1 MKKVFVI
8 AIVFIAFLAQAQ
20 ETVFTVG
27 DKAISTAEF
36 ERVYKKNID
45 LVQDENQKKIDT
57 YLDLYVKYQL
67 KLQEAYSLGLNEDK
81 KYQNELKQYSKDLMK
96 SYLIDADA
104 TDKLIKEAYNR
115 GLKEVRASHI
125 LVRVPED
132 ALPKD
137 TLAAYN
143 EILKVRNKVLNGIA
157 FEKAAKQ
164 FSQDP
169 SAKQNAGDLGY
180 FTVFSMVYPFE
191 TAVYNTPK
199 GKISDIFRTRFGYHI
214 AKVTDV
220 RDAHGEVETAHIMIA
235 SNQKNIKE
243 AKQKIDNIYK
253 QLQSGVDFFTLAKRL
268 SDDKKSAVK
277 GGRLPIFGINKMVPS
292 FEKAAFAIEKV
303 GNISA
308 PFQSP
313 YGWHIIKLIRKI
325 PIKSYEASK
334 QVLKRKI
341 ENDVRSKIIT
351 TAFLEKIKKNYKI
364 TSNKKVAFKTFEKAL
379 NTSFFKGQWIPTKEI
394 MANKTV
400 LLTINDTQKTV
411 RDFAIHLRNHQI
423 KLRGNVAP
431 SITAVL
437 QKQYKD
443 FENLEVLNYYKSHL
457 EETNPEFAH
466 TMQEYRDGVL
476 LFNLMNAEVW
486 EKASKD
492 TLGLQT
498 YYENNKA
505 KYRWEK
511 RAEVLLATVTDKTK
525 AKQVRKMLKAGKSKT
540 VIETVINTDGKLY
553 VLFSLKKIED
563 GTAFLPKKY
572 RFKAGVSRV
581 LKDKDN
587 FIVIKTSKL
596 QEPKQKT
603 FKECKGQ
610 VINDYQNQL
619 ERKWLESLAK
629 KYKVVINKEV
639 IVSLKQQYN

>member
-8 AIVFIAFLAQAQ
+8 AIGFIAFLAQAQ
-20 ETVFTVG
+20 KTVFTVG
-27 DKAISTAEF
+27 DKAVSTAEF
-36 ERVYKKNID
+36 ERVYRKNID
-45 LVQDENQKKIDT
+45 LVQDEDQKKIDT

-67 KLQEAYSLGLNEDK
+67 KLQEAYSLGLNADK
-81 KYQNELKQYSKDLMK
+81 KYKNELKQYRKDLMK

-125 LVRVPED
+125 LIRVPED

-137 TLAAYN
+137 TLMAYN
-143 EILKVRNKVLNGIA
+143 GILEVRNKVLNGTA
-157 FEKAAKQ
+157 FEKLAKQ

-169 SAKQNAGDLGY
+169 SAKQNGGDLGY

-199 GKISDIFRTRFGYHI
+199 NKVSKIFRTRFGYHI

-220 RDAHGEVETAHIMIA
+220 QDAHGEVETAHIMIA
-235 SNQKNIKE
+235 SNQKNAKE

-253 QLQSGVDFFTLAKRL
+253 QLQSGVDFATLAKRL

-277 GGRLPIFGINKMVPS
+277 GGRLPVFGINKMVPS
-292 FEKAAFAIEKV
+292 FEKAAFTIEKA
-303 GNISA
+303 GDISA

-334 QVLKRKI
+334 RELKRKI

-351 TAFLEKIKKNYKI
+351 NAFLEKIKKNYKI
-364 TSNKKVAFKTFEKAL
+364 TSTKNAAFKIFEKAV
-379 NTSFFKGQWIPTKEI
+379 NISFFKGQWIPSE
-394 MANKTV
+394 TV
-400 LLTINDTQKTV
+400 LANNTALLTVNDTKRTV
-411 RDFAIHLRNHQI
+411 RDFAIYLRNHQI
-423 KLRGNVAP
+423 RLRGNYP
-431 SITAVL
+431 SIKKVIA
-437 QKQYKD
+437 KQYED
-443 FENLEVLNYYKSHL
+443 FVNEEVLNYYKSHL
-457 EETNPEFAH
+457 EETNQEFAH

-476 LFNLMNAEVW
+476 LFNLMNTEVW
-486 EKASKD
+486 EKAGKD
-492 TLGLQT
+492 TLGLNT

-505 KYRWEK
+505 KFHWKK
-511 RAEVLLATVTDKTK
+511 RAEVLLATVTDKAK
-525 AKQVRKMLKAGKSKT
+525 SKQVRKMLKAGKT
-540 VIETVINTDGKLY
+540 QMEIEKAINTKDKLY

-563 GTAFLPKKY
+563 GTTFLPKKY
-572 RFKAGVSRV
+572 KFKAGVSRV

-587 FIVIKTSKL
+587 YIVIKTSKL
-596 QEPKQKT
+596 QEPKLKT
-603 FKECKGQ
+603 FRECKGQ
-610 VINDYQNQL
+610 VINDYQNKL
-619 ERKWLESLAK
+619 EKDWLAALAK

-639 IVSLKQQYN
+639 IASLKQKYN

>member
-8 AIVFIAFLAQAQ
+8 AIGFIAFLAQAQ

-45 LVQDENQKKIDT
+45 LVQDEGQKKIDT
-57 YLDLYVKYQL
+57 YLDLYIKYQL
-67 KLQEAYSLGLNEDK
+67 KLQEAYSLGLNKDK
-81 KYQNELKQYSKDLMK
+81 KYQNELKQYRKGLIK

-125 LVRVPED
+125 LIRVPED

-137 TLAAYN
+137 TLVAYN
-143 EILKVRNKVLNGIA
+143 EILKLRNKVLHGLT

-199 GKISDIFRTRFGYHI
+199 GKISEIFRTRFGYHI
-214 AKVTDV
+214 AKVTDMQ
-220 RDAHGEVETAHIMIA
+220 DAHGEVETAHIMIA
-235 SNQKNIKE
+235 SNQKNAKE

-253 QLQSGVDFFTLAKRL
+253 QLQSGVDFYTLAKRL

-277 GGRLPIFGINKMVPS
+277 GGRLPVFGINRMVPS
-292 FEKAAFAIEKV
+292 FEKAAFAIEKA
-303 GNISA
+303 GDISV

-334 QVLKRKI
+334 QELKHKI

-351 TAFLEKIKKNYKI
+351 NAFLEKIKNSYKI
-364 TSNKKVAFKTFEKAL
+364 IANKKTALKTFENTL
-379 NTSFFKGQWIPTKEI
+379 NTNFFKGQWIPTKEI

-400 LLTINDTQKTV
+400 LLTINDTQKTIS
-411 RDFAIHLRNHQI
+411 DFATHLRNHQI
-423 KLRGNVAP
+423 KTRGKTP
-431 SITAVL
+431 SIAKVID
-437 QKQYKD
+437 KQFED
-443 FENLEVLNYYKSHL
+443 FVNNSILDYYKSHL
-457 EETNPEFAH
+457 EQTNPEFAH

-476 LFNLMNAEVW
+476 LFDLMNTEVW

-492 TLGLQT
+492 TLGLQA

-505 KYRWEK
+505 KYHWKK
-511 RAEVLLATVTDKTK
+511 RAEVLLATVTDKAK
-525 AKQVRKMLKAGKSKT
+525 AKQVRKMFKAGKSKT
-540 VIETVINTDGKLY
+540 AIETAINTKDKLY
-553 VLFSLKKIED
+553 VLFSLKKIEE
-563 GTAFLPKKY
+563 GTTFLPKKY
-572 RFKAGVSRV
+572 RFKTGVSKV

-587 FIVIKTSKL
+587 YVVTKTSKL
-596 QEPKQKT
+596 QEPKLKE

-619 ERKWLESLAK
+619 EKNWLATLAK

-639 IVSLKQQYN
+639 IASLKQKYN